1 MLRAASIG
9 FGGGSSNAKC
19 QGLCAKCFYLLSH
32 IKHPEMK
39 NKFTKWQRMTILVAI
54 VDMCQQPRHPVFK
67 TILTCLF
74 TFLFFKLDLISYVCV
89 FCLYMSLWTTGVPG
103 VQVPEENIGSPRT

>member
-1 MLRAASIG
+1 
-9 FGGGSSNAKC
+9 
-19 QGLCAKCFYLLSH
+19 
-32 IKHPEMK
+32 
-39 NKFTKWQRMTILVAI
+39 MTILVTI

-89 FCLYMSLWTTGVPG
+89 LFYLYMSLWTTGLPA
-103 VQVPEENIGSPRT
+103 VQVPEENIGSPGSGITGECYLSCEYWQLNTDPSRA

>member
-1 MLRAASIG
+1 
-9 FGGGSSNAKC
+9 
-19 QGLCAKCFYLLSH
+19 
-32 IKHPEMK
+32 MK

-54 VDMCQQPRHPVFK
+54 IDVCQQPRHPVFK

-89 FCLYMSLWTTGVPG
+89 FYLYMSLWTTGLPA
-103 VQVPEENIGSPRT
+103 VQVPEENIGSPGSGITGEWYLSCEYWQLNTDPSRA